1 MTYKGPS
8 TLNSALSGAPK
19 TDKNGRYLTVIQR
32 LCGKYGINEGQ
43 GIYKHF
49 QVRQKKASKRGR
61 QVQGTK
67 SGPRRISE
75 GKVGGHGRSQIYQD
89 GDRTGSWT
97 KSGGIT
103 RKGAN
108 RGKGWYQERGYGTP
122 AVGPLPDTEEGRK
135 VYGESAGKMT
145 KAGFPSGY
153 TFVPSQV
160 RERKKRSD
168 N

>member
-1 MTYKGPS
+1 MEDTLLLFSDYAESMASMKDKESTSISKLDRRRLPS
-8 TLNSALSGAPK
+8 ED
-19 TDKNGRYLTVIQR
+19 DKFKEQSQAHAEFQKVR
-32 LCGKYGINEGQ
+32 LEVMGVLK
-43 GIYKHF
+43 
-49 QVRQKKASKRGR
+49 S
-61 QVQGTK
+61 TK
-67 SGPRRISE
+67 MAT
-75 GKVGGHGRSQIYQD
+75 
-89 GDRTGSWT
+89 RTGSWT

-135 VYGESAGKMT
+135 VYGESAGKMP